1 MNTIIRSSQHGVRVL
16 GEKLVHQTLPD
27 GEDSFAFLHTG
38 FQNGLD
44 NLLHP
49 LLGLIAGDGGGDD
62 TIAFRTDD
70 AYSVVFGIVVVLEL
84 DVEGVSGCIVARR
97 ELGDGVALAHRWYM
111 KMSHPR

>member
-16 GEKLVHQTLPD
+16 GQKLVHQTLPD
-27 GEDSFAFLHTG
+27 GEDSLAFFHTRL
-38 FQNGLD
+38 QNALD

-49 LLGLIAGDGGGDD
+49 LGRLVAGDGGGDD

-84 DVEGVSGCIVARR
+84 DVEGVSGCVIAC
-97 ELGDGVALAHRWYM
+97 
-111 KMSHPR
+111 S